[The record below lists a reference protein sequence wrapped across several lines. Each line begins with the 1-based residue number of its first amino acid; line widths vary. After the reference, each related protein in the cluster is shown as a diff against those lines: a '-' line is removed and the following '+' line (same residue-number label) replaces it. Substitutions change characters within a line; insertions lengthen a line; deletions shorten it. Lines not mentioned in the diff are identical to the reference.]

1 MRNPFRKMMQN
12 DSFPAHKV
20 MALPLSNA
28 KSKNNLIGDT
38 KKGRKVAFGSLTT
51 KLMELI
57 NEMPSGG

>member
-1 MRNPFRKMMQN
+1 MRNPYRKMMQN

-20 MALPLSNA
+20 MVLPLSSA
-28 KSKNNLIGDT
+28 KSKNNSIAET
-38 KKGRKVAFGSLTT
+38 EEGRKVAFGSMTG